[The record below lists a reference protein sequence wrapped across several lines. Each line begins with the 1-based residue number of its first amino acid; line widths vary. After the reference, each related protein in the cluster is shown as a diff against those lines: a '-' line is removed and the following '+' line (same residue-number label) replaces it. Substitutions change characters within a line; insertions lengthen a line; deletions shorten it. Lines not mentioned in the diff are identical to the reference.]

1 MALRLELAEINDR
14 LLPGRFLLAN
24 VYAIDRMFDGEI
36 GPYWPAL
43 IIDKSLAPAKI
54 ERRQED
60 IVTSNPFAAAEEDHL
75 IWLIGRNKL

>member
-1 MALRLELAEINDR
+1 MALQLELAEVNDR

-24 VYAIDRMFDGEI
+24 FYAIDRMFDGEI

-43 IIDKSLAPAKI
+43 VIDKSLAPAKI
-54 ERRQED
+54 ERLEEYV
-60 IVTSNPFAAAEEDHL
+60 VTPNPFAAEEEHL